1 MGRNDDDNEDF
12 ECGNAR
18 ATDKR
23 RGRQNVERQPAD
35 LQWSR
40 FRRQSAVTSSIVSA
54 SEMAAIRAARMDQPA
69 SGIALISH
77 YKLRSPEPGILAS
90 IEFKRSSAV
99 TKEGRE
105 LKRGEAFTLDPL
117 SISGNRWT
125 EVSSDG

>member
-1 MGRNDDDNEDF
+1 
-12 ECGNAR
+12 
-18 ATDKR
+18 
-23 RGRQNVERQPAD
+23 
-35 LQWSR
+35 
-40 FRRQSAVTSSIVSA
+40 
-54 SEMAAIRAARMDQPA
+54 MDQPA

-77 YKLRSPEPGILAS
+77 NKLRSPEPGILAS

-105 LKRGEAFTLDPL
+105 LKRGKAFTLDPL